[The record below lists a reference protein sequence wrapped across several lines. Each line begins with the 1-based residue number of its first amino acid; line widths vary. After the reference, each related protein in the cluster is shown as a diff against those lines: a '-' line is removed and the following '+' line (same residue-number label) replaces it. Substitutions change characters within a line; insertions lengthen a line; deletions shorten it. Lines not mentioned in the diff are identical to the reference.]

1 MSSKDKQSSTLSL
14 DRREFMVAAGAT
26 AVAFAPFAALAQAAP
41 QVPATAPRADLL
53 ADWTI
58 DDMWGVY
65 PRPHEPIGY
74 GRPREDGEL
83 LAAVDPVDPVYAAY
97 LV

>member
-1 MSSKDKQSSTLSL
+1 MRAKLKQPGALGL
-14 DRREFMVAAGAT
+14 DRREFIVAAGTA
-26 AVAFAPFAALAQAAP
+26 AVAFTPIASLVQAAP
-41 QVPATAPRADLL
+41 AVPAAAPHADLL

-65 PRPHEPIGY
+65 PRPHEAIGY
-74 GRPREDGEL
+74 GRPREDGER
-83 LAAVDPVDPVYAAY
+83 LAAVDPIYSAY